1 MAQGEI
7 SPDVSTMHTAI
18 NEPATAA
25 DTARL
30 LKLATTASV
39 ITALLLIMGK
49 AAAWLLTGSISVLAS
64 LIDSLMDA
72 AASLLNLVAVR
83 VSLQPPDEEHR
94 FGHGKVEPLAALA
107 QAAFI
112 AGSAAF
118 LVLNAVDRLM
128 HPRPVETVTVA
139 FVVMGFAVVA
149 TVVLL
154 LIQRYV
160 IRRTRS
166 TIVRADSLHYATDL
180 LTNLGTIAALA
191 LAHLGWPALDPL
203 FGILVAIY
211 ICYGAWHIGRDAFH
225 HLIDR
230 ELPEAVRERV
240 KQVARA
246 EPLVRGLHDLR
257 TRQSGSMEIIQLHLE
272 LDADLSLGEAHAAT
286 DRVEQAIREVYPLA
300 DVIIHQDPA

>member
-1 MAQGEI
+1 MTE
-7 SPDVSTMHTAI
+7 HTT
-18 NEPATAA
+18 PG

-39 ITALLLIMGK
+39 LTALLLIVGK
-49 AAAWLLTGSISVLAS
+49 TAAWLLTGSISVLAS
-64 LIDSLMDA
+64 LVDSLMDA
-72 AASLLNLVAVR
+72 AASIINLVAVR

-112 AGSAAF
+112 AGSAVF
-118 LVLNAVDRLM
+118 LVLHAVDRLM
-128 HPRPVETVTVA
+128 HPRPVEDVVVGI
-139 FVVMGFAVVA
+139 VVMGFAVTA
-149 TVVLL
+149 TAALL
-154 LIQRYV
+154 LIQRHV

-166 TIVRADSLHYATDL
+166 TIVRADSLHYTTDL

-191 LAHLGWPALDPL
+191 LTQYGWSVLDPL

-211 ICYGAWHIGRDAFH
+211 ICYGAWHIGHDAFQ

-230 ELPEAVRERV
+230 ELPDEVRERV
-240 KQVARA
+240 KQLARA

-257 TRQSGSMEIIQLHLE
+257 TRQSGAMEIIQLHLE
-272 LDADLSLGEAHAAT
+272 LDAGLTLGEAHAAT
-286 DRVEQAIREVYPLA
+286 DRVERAIREAFPLA

>member
-1 MAQGEI
+1 MNA
-7 SPDVSTMHTAI
+7 SPAPVDS
-18 NEPATAA
+18 
-25 DTARL
+25 ARL

-39 ITALLLIMGK
+39 LTATLLIMGK
-49 AAAWLLTGSISVLAS
+49 AVAWLMTGSISVLAS
-64 LIDSLMDA
+64 FVDSLMDV
-72 AASLLNLVAVR
+72 AASLINLVAVR
-83 VSLQPPDEEHR
+83 VSLQPPDKEHR

-118 LVLNAVDRLM
+118 LVLNAVDRLL
-128 HPRPVETVTVA
+128 HPRPIEDVLVA
-139 FVVMGFAVVA
+139 YLVMGFAVMA

-154 LIQRYV
+154 LIQRHV
-160 IRRTRS
+160 IRLTSS
-166 TIVRADSLHYATDL
+166 TIVRADSLHYTTDL

-203 FGILVAIY
+203 FGILVAVY
-211 ICYGAWHIGRDAFH
+211 ICYGAWRIGHDAFH
-225 HLIDR
+225 QLIDR
-230 ELPEAVRERV
+230 ELPDEVRERV
-240 KQVARA
+240 KQLARA

-257 TRQSGSMEIIQLHLE
+257 TRQSGAMQIIQLHLE

-286 DRVEQAIREVYPLA
+286 DRVEQAIRRAYPLA

>member
-1 MAQGEI
+1 MSEST
-7 SPDVSTMHTAI
+7 SPV
-18 NEPATAA
+18 

-30 LKLATTASV
+30 LTLATTASV
-39 ITALLLIMGK
+39 VTATLLIMGK
-49 AAAWLLTGSISVLAS
+49 ATAWLMTGSISVLAS
-64 LIDSLMDA
+64 FVDSLMDV
-72 AASLLNLVAVR
+72 AASLINLVAVR

-118 LVLNAVDRLM
+118 LVLNAVDRLL
-128 HPRPVETVTVA
+128 HPRPMEDVLVA
-139 FVVMGFAVVA
+139 YIVMGFAVAA

-154 LIQRYV
+154 LIQRHV
-160 IRRTRS
+160 IRLTRS
-166 TIVRADSLHYATDL
+166 TIVRADSLHYTTDL

-211 ICYGAWHIGRDAFH
+211 ICFGAWNIGSDAFH
-225 HLIDR
+225 QLIDR
-230 ELPEAVRERV
+230 ELPDEVRERV
-240 KQVARA
+240 KELAMA

-257 TRQSGSMEIIQLHLE
+257 TRQSGAMSIIQLHLE
-272 LDADLSLGEAHAAT
+272 LDADLSLGDAHAIT
-286 DRVEQAIREVYPLA
+286 DRVEHAIRQAYPLA